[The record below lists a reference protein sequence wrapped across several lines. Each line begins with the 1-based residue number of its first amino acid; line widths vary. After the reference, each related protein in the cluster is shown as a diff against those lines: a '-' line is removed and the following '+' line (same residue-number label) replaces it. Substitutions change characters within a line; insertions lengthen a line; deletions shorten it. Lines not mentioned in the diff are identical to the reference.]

1 MVGVVDYNMDVKSNN
16 MVGVVDYKMKVKS
29 NKMISVVD
37 YTGNK
42 MVGVMD

>member
-1 MVGVVDYNMDVKSNN
+1 MNTDVKSNK
-16 MVGVVDYKMKVKS
+16 MVGVLDYKMKVKS